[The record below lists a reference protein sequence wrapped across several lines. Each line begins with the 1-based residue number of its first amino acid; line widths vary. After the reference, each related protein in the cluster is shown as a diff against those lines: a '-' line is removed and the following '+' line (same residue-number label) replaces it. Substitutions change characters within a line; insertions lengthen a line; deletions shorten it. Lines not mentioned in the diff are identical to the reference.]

1 MTVQMRRC
9 RACGAEVVWLP
20 SGRGLGG
27 WVLVEPRESATA
39 DVPEDQQWAW
49 RRGVGLVA
57 LRHEAHKPARCMVR
71 HRCDYFRAS
80 GVKGVDR
87 DGDQW

>member
-27 WVLVEPRESATA
+27 WVLVEPRELRLRMFRRISSGRGGVAWAWSLSATRRTSLIA
-39 DVPEDQQWAW
+39 AW
-49 RRGVGLVA
+49 SATGA
-57 LRHEAHKPARCMVR
+57 TTSVR
-71 HRCDYFRAS
+71 LA
-80 GVKGVDR
+80 
-87 DGDQW
+87 